1 MKTKVCAKAGCGRAA
16 VPGKDFCQ
24 NHIRLQTEKDKRKIF
39 TKRGKSKQWH
49 GLYESAEWRKV
60 RAAFLK
66 KYPICF
72 ICGHKPYAVF
82 CNAICAIGFHSII
95 MATFKAN
102 ILRHYSTSPI
112 IRAPLDSNTTKSS
125 IRTPYKSG
133 I

>member
-24 NHIRLQTEKDKRKIF
+24 NHIHLQTEKDKRKIF

-60 RAAFLK
+60 RAAFLN

-72 ICGHKPYAVF
+72 ICGRPATIADHIIPHRGDLTLFYSADNLQPMCQSCHSRKTMKE
-82 CNAICAIGFHSII
+82 NNNFHG
-95 MATFKAN
+95 KGD
-102 ILRHYSTSPI
+102 R
-112 IRAPLDSNTTKSS
+112 
-125 IRTPYKSG
+125 G
-133 I
+133 